1 MCAESP
7 CFLHQH
13 LRQNYEDKPKD
24 DSSLGQFVKNISS
37 ICHRC
42 FSFQVEGNVAG
53 KCDKCNKTIKS
64 FNGLTGLR
72 CRWCHTKVS
81 TLYTGQSEESSSL
94 CISASQQVRESVEP
108 WLHHGTTQ
116 AESGQRALLP
126 SSNSTPNLI
135 STSTQLNLH
144 FKSIQLLKSWVGVMP
159 YIWFSPPPTH
169 PPTSP

>member
-1 MCAESP
+1 MCTESP

-81 TLYTGQSEESSSL
+81 TLYTGQTEESSSL

-116 AESGQRALLP
+116 AESGLSLSQTEGFMVIGL
-126 SSNSTPNLI
+126 SWDENQNI
-135 STSTQLNLH
+135 SDLSLD
-144 FKSIQLLKSWVGVMP
+144 LKTKIDKLFTGDH
-159 YIWFSPPPTH
+159 Y
-169 PPTSP
+169 

>member
-1 MCAESP
+1 MCTESP

-81 TLYTGQSEESSSL
+81 TLYTGQSEESSPLYFSFTTNARVSGAL
-94 CISASQQVRESVEP
+94 TAP
-108 WLHHGTTQ
+108 WDHTGRFGAQFQPGRGLY
-116 AESGQRALLP
+116 
-126 SSNSTPNLI
+126 
-135 STSTQLNLH
+135 
-144 FKSIQLLKSWVGVMP
+144 GVWMKTKILVTF
-159 YIWFSPPPTH
+159 Y
-169 PPTSP
+169 